1 MKLEGDK
8 RILVIA
14 LLTSL
19 TVSLVINLLY
29 VYGGQLCGSGS
40 DRCPIFIQE
49 ETEAIRGPLA
59 PPPGKPGEPP
69 TVSAKPVPPPAKP
82 GASAVPGKPGAAPV
96 PGIQNRRRGEGGFGM
111 RLPSAT
117 PELLALY
124 KARATLNEKFAA
136 SVIQDEKTAGAGT
149 SSLAVLNACLAR
161 DKAKLAYWRREADLR
176 PAAGAAE
183 AFLQYKYTERF
194 RNYSE
199 NLYKAGA
206 LQLDKLN
213 LSQLDLIDAQIQ
225 LEEALLRVRD
235 KAAWDKAA
243 KALENYPYGA
253 TDEQLRALL
262 AAEQTQAPR

>member
-49 ETEAIRGPLA
+49 DTEAIRGPVA
-59 PPPGKPGEPP
+59 PPPGKQ
-69 TVSAKPVPPPAKP
+69 V
-82 GASAVPGKPGAAPV
+82 AVPGKPAPAKPGVTPLPEKPGAAPA
-96 PGIQNRRRGEGGFGM
+96 PGPQNRRRGEGGGFGM

-243 KALENYPYGA
+243 KTLENYPYGA